1 MRPGAGGCGLG
12 GWLLAEPPAQRWGQA
27 RCALCSPQLCS
38 QQGPVGRHRA
48 GESETLRVSGD
59 RGRSPRCHLIVPL
72 TAVLPGAGSF
82 CSQDGGG
89 PSVPT
94 HSSRGSPA
102 CSCELAGR
110 PCSAQCHL
118 PRSQTGGRPPARA
131 EWPSWP
137 RRWTWQLTPWLL
149 QPLPVGE
156 ARMPRGRNSTC
167 PAARWGGSRPG
178 ELPWSPF

>member
-1 MRPGAGGCGLG
+1 MAWEAGCWQSPQPSAGARPAVLSAAPSSAPSRG
-12 GWLLAEPPAQRWGQA
+12 RWGGTE
-27 RCALCSPQLCS
+27 PVS
-38 QQGPVGRHRA
+38 QTQ
-48 GESETLRVSGD
+48 RVSDD

-72 TAVLPGAGSF
+72 TAILPGAGSF

-102 CSCELAGR
+102 CSCELACR
-110 PCSAQCHL
+110 PCSARCHL